1 MEVRNTGDGRLGGR
15 GPKGSCEAV
24 WWQAVVMKLIL
35 DPFYTKTLPSAVI
48 KIAEVENL
56 LEVVEDPLDLERV
69 ATMSMLATFASGEV
83 LVINFCVIFDLPV
96 Y

>member
-1 MEVRNTGDGRLGGR
+1 M
-15 GPKGSCEAV
+15 
-24 WWQAVVMKLIL
+24 
-35 DPFYTKTLPSAVI
+35 I